1 MLKMHE
7 KKAPSNFYYPYFFY
21 YFLNRIACIHLLWYG
36 MLSVNFKGTA
46 PPPKKKK
53 LKKKHKKKNYKTQNS
68 FVFYN

>member
-1 MLKMHE
+1 
-7 KKAPSNFYYPYFFY
+7 
-21 YFLNRIACIHLLWYG
+21 

-46 PPPKKKK
+46 PPPKKK